1 MTATRTSA
9 FVAFATLLAAL
20 LAATCAEARVLVER
34 DMFSSSPS
42 NAAPYGEQGSRSALG
57 DGPYRSRADPLAG
70 PSQVEDDEDLP
81 LEELVDAQVYSESR
95 DDDDD
100 GDGEE
105 AAVERS
111 PRSSSAKASRDFE
124 DGLAAEEQSRV
135 VGKIERN
142 AEQARAK
149 LLPRFPSRWG
159 PPPRTQTRDYVELPG
174 GYGFGSSTLKGWIE
188 KHTAEDSREGADRVA
203 ERGAGQTFAE
213 GPADAF
219 ASAPAPADAFAS
231 APAPAYAFAS
241 AEASA
246 PASAPSPSFDAPSE
260 GTPLNATA
268 VRAGKTYAAGAS
280 RANAS
285 SPALAPTLREV
296 VRDHGLAT
304 ATMRGFGPDARCG
317 AFGGVALVTV
327 WGTVSSN
334 VTDALVATFAD
345 ASSEDASIAEEEWSS
360 TWRGVVR
367 RAFRVAG
374 VYRASFGGDSDDDR
388 RACVA
393 NFFVNSKL
401 AAERRSPGSKSR
413 MAPAGLRE
421 FFLRE
426 VLPEDDARGDH
437 DATTI
442 ALAVN
447 CDASRRVELLRRVYD
462 ALTAKFRL
470 TENDLHLSAGT
481 EQVEEDAAA
490 LLGLEPER
498 IAELRRA
505 AAANPWVGDATDAVA
520 VAQPACPELAEET
533 KTTISG
539 AKASTEETN
548 APETT
553 KGSTEE
559 TNETTTSADLRDTSS
574 SLARVSS
581 ATTIGGGSDGASDV
595 VAEDLASESRA
606 DAESVEEKTFRDDVR
621 DGNDGGDDGTSDEL
635 DASNTYDVSDSVDS
649 VADSV
654 DGRDD
659 DGFDSASQIRKR
671 FESRREER
679 RMARRAARGEE
690 AEDVPL
696 EVLVDGRSR
705 DAREAEEDEDEYG
718 KR

>member
-1 MTATRTSA
+1 MVHFSVAPQPHAPNPMTATRTSA

-100 GDGEE
+100 GDAEG

-111 PRSSSAKASRDFE
+111 PRSSSAKASRDFD

-135 VGKIERN
+135 VGKIERD

-188 KHTAEDSREGADRVA
+188 KHAAEDSTAGIPPDRVA

-231 APAPAYAFAS
+231 A
-241 AEASA
+241 EASA

-260 GTPLNATA
+260 GTPLNASA
-268 VRAGKTYAAGAS
+268 VRAGKTFAAGAS

-285 SPALAPTLREV
+285 SPALAPTLRDI
-296 VRDHGLAT
+296 VRDHGLAA

-345 ASSEDASIAEEEWSS
+345 ASSEDASITEGEWSS
-360 TWRGVVR
+360 TLRGVVR

-413 MAPAGLRE
+413 MAPAGLRD

-498 IAELRRA
+498 SAELRRA

-520 VAQPACPELAEET
+520 VAEPACPELAEET

-548 APETT
+548 APET
-553 KGSTEE
+553 
-559 TNETTTSADLRDTSS
+559 SADLRDTSS

-581 ATTIGGGSDGASDV
+581 ATTIDGGSNGASDV

-635 DASNTYDVSDSVDS
+635 DASNTDDVSDSVDS

-654 DGRDD
+654 DRRDD
-659 DGFDSASQIRKR
+659 DGIDSASQIRER

-696 EVLVDGRSR
+696 EVLVDRPSR

>member
-100 GDGEE
+100 GDAEE

-142 AEQARAK
+142 AKLARAK
-149 LLPRFPSRWG
+149 LPPRFPSRWG
-159 PPPRTQTRDYVELPG
+159 PPPRTQTRDHVELPG

-188 KHTAEDSREGADRVA
+188 KHTAEDFREGADRVA

-219 ASAPAPADAFAS
+219 ASAPAPTD
-231 APAPAYAFAS
+231 AFAS

-246 PASAPSPSFDAPSE
+246 PASAPSPSFDAASE
-260 GTPLNATA
+260 GTPLNAS
-268 VRAGKTYAAGAS
+268 AGKTYAAGAS
-280 RANAS
+280 QANAS

-296 VRDHGLAT
+296 VRDHGLAA

-334 VTDALVATFAD
+334 VTDALVAMFAD

-367 RAFRVAG
+367 RVFRVAG
-374 VYRASFGGDSDDDR
+374 VYRASFGGDADDDR

-413 MAPAGLRE
+413 MAPAGLRD

-426 VLPEDDARGDH
+426 VLPDDDARGDH

-462 ALTAKFRL
+462 ALTAKFSL
-470 TENDLHLSAGT
+470 TENDLHISAGT
-481 EQVEEDAAA
+481 EQVEEDASA

-520 VAQPACPELAEET
+520 VAEPACPELAEET
-533 KTTISG
+533 KTTSG
-539 AKASTEETN
+539 AKSSTEETN

-559 TNETTTSADLRDTSS
+559 TNAPMTNETTT

-621 DGNDGGDDGTSDEL
+621 DGNDGGDDRTSDEL
-635 DASNTYDVSDSVDS
+635 DASNTDDVSDSVDS

-654 DGRDD
+654 DGRDN
-659 DGFDSASQIRKR
+659 DGFDSASQIRER

-679 RMARRAARGEE
+679 REARMARRAARGEE

-696 EVLVDGRSR
+696 EALVDGRSR

>member
-533 KTTISG
+533 KT
-539 AKASTEETN
+539 
-548 APETT
+548 
-553 KGSTEE
+553 
-559 TNETTTSADLRDTSS
+559 
-574 SLARVSS
+574 S

>member
-100 GDGEE
+100 GDAEE

-111 PRSSSAKASRDFE
+111 PRSSSAKASRDFD

-188 KHTAEDSREGADRVA
+188 KHAAEDSREGADRVA

-231 APAPAYAFAS
+231 A
-241 AEASA
+241 EASA

-260 GTPLNATA
+260 GTPLNASA

-285 SPALAPTLREV
+285 SPALAPTLRDI
-296 VRDHGLAT
+296 VRDHGLAA

-345 ASSEDASIAEEEWSS
+345 ASSEDASITEEEWSS
-360 TWRGVVR
+360 TLRGVVR

-413 MAPAGLRE
+413 MAPAGLRD

-520 VAQPACPELAEET
+520 VAEPACPELAEET

-548 APETT
+548 APE
-553 KGSTEE
+553 
-559 TNETTTSADLRDTSS
+559 TSADLRDTSS

-635 DASNTYDVSDSVDS
+635 DASNTDDVSDSVDS

-659 DGFDSASQIRKR
+659 DGFDSASQIRER

-679 RMARRAARGEE
+679 RAARTARRAARGEE

-696 EVLVDGRSR
+696 EALVDGPSR

>member
-42 NAAPYGEQGSRSALG
+42 NAAPYGEQGSRFPLG

-70 PSQVEDDEDLP
+70 SSQVEDDEDLP

-95 DDDDD
+95 DDDDA
-100 GDGEE
+100 GDAEE

-111 PRSSSAKASRDFE
+111 PRSSSAKASRDFD

-135 VGKIERN
+135 VGKIERD

-188 KHTAEDSREGADRVA
+188 KHAAEDSREGADRVA
-203 ERGAGQTFAE
+203 ERVAGQTFAE

-231 APAPAYAFAS
+231 APAPSDAFASAPAPADAFAS

-260 GTPLNATA
+260 GTPLNASA

-285 SPALAPTLREV
+285 SPALAPTLRDI
-296 VRDHGLAT
+296 VRDHGLAA

-345 ASSEDASIAEEEWSS
+345 ASSEDASITEEEWSS
-360 TWRGVVR
+360 TLRGVVR

-470 TENDLHLSAGT
+470 TENDLHLSAET

-490 LLGLEPER
+490 LLGLEPGR

-520 VAQPACPELAEET
+520 VAEPACPELAEET

-548 APETT
+548 APET
-553 KGSTEE
+553 
-559 TNETTTSADLRDTSS
+559 SADLRDTSS

-581 ATTIGGGSDGASDV
+581 ATTIGGGSNGASDV

-635 DASNTYDVSDSVDS
+635 DASNTDDVSDSVDS

-654 DGRDD
+654 DRRDD
-659 DGFDSASQIRKR
+659 DGIDSASQIRER

-696 EVLVDGRSR
+696 EVLVDRPSR

>member
-1 MTATRTSA
+1 
-9 FVAFATLLAAL
+9 
-20 LAATCAEARVLVER
+20 
-34 DMFSSSPS
+34 
-42 NAAPYGEQGSRSALG
+42 
-57 DGPYRSRADPLAG
+57 
-70 PSQVEDDEDLP
+70 
-81 LEELVDAQVYSESR
+81 
-95 DDDDD
+95 
-100 GDGEE
+100 
-105 AAVERS
+105 
-111 PRSSSAKASRDFE
+111 
-124 DGLAAEEQSRV
+124 
-135 VGKIERN
+135 
-142 AEQARAK
+142 
-149 LLPRFPSRWG
+149 
-159 PPPRTQTRDYVELPG
+159 
-174 GYGFGSSTLKGWIE
+174 
-188 KHTAEDSREGADRVA
+188 
-203 ERGAGQTFAE
+203 
-213 GPADAF
+213 
-219 ASAPAPADAFAS
+219 
-231 APAPAYAFAS
+231 
-241 AEASA
+241 
-246 PASAPSPSFDAPSE
+246 
-260 GTPLNATA
+260 
-268 VRAGKTYAAGAS
+268 
-280 RANAS
+280 
-285 SPALAPTLREV
+285 
-296 VRDHGLAT
+296 
-304 ATMRGFGPDARCG
+304 MRGFGPDARCG

-520 VAQPACPELAEET
+520 VAEPACPELAEET

-559 TNETTTSADLRDTSS
+559 TNETTTRADLRDTSS

-635 DASNTYDVSDSVDS
+635 DASNTDDVFDSVDS